1 MVIIFIDSSF
11 SLLKNEYILLKFQFN
26 FNFMISAEI
35 ILLSI
40 INIRSI
46 IGILFHILQQF
57 TPVLYYLMHYISEL
71 CGIKLKYFTLKN
83 KEID

>member
-1 MVIIFIDSSF
+1 MVITFIDSSF
-11 SLLKNEYILLKFQFN
+11 SFLKNGYILLKFQFN

-57 TPVLYYLMHYISEL
+57 TPVL
-71 CGIKLKYFTLKN
+71 
-83 KEID
+83 